1 MRRDGVAFWGTSH
14 VRRMGGVD
22 GLVYTNTAPLMRS
35 PLSVSIPPKRAYH
48 SICVV
53 CGLLLGEARVQG
65 QGSRV
70 EGVHGGWDRRGTTAA
85 VWLLRVSAS
94 LGVSD

>member
-1 MRRDGVAFWGTSH
+1 MCSE
-14 VRRMGGVD
+14 MGGVD

-35 PLSVSIPPKRAYH
+35 PLSVSISTHK
-48 SICVV
+48 
-53 CGLLLGEARVQG
+53 GLYVQSRHACAVLGEARV

-85 VWLLRVSAS
+85 LWVLRVSGSIRLA
-94 LGVSD
+94 